1 MDIFSIIK
9 SDHKKVQDTL
19 ESMLDTSS
27 GDEQSRRQFTDQLRD
42 LLLPHMSAEEALLY
56 PLLMEEGD
64 PELAMEAIEEHRTAK
79 HVLSELESLSP
90 GDAFWHARC
99 QVLSELIEH
108 HIDVIYCADWIVDL
122 GPEGGAD
129 GGELIAAGT
138 PEEVALEPRSHT
150 GRCLAELI
158 GRRAPEL
165 GSLRAAG

>member
-108 HIDVIYCADWIVDL
+108 HIDEEESDIFENASEFLDKQRAQRL
-122 GPEGGAD
+122 AREF
-129 GGELIAAGT
+129 EQRKQTFLKEAA
-138 PEEVALEPRSHT
+138 
-150 GRCLAELI
+150 
-158 GRRAPEL
+158 
-165 GSLRAAG
+165 

>member
-19 ESMLDTSS
+19 ESMLDTSA

-64 PELAMEAIEEHRTAK
+64 PELAMEAIEEHRTAR

-108 HIDVIYCADWIVDL
+108 HIDEEESDVFENASEFLDKQRAQRL
-122 GPEGGAD
+122 AREF
-129 GGELIAAGT
+129 EQRKQTFLKEAA
-138 PEEVALEPRSHT
+138 
-150 GRCLAELI
+150 
-158 GRRAPEL
+158 
-165 GSLRAAG
+165 